1 MYLFTLALTRVN
13 VIQKY
18 AGLML
23 HNKEKKLKNEKYERK
38 QFMCTCLN
46 QTYFFPEEAKME
58 NLR

>member
-38 QFMCTCLN
+38 QVLN
-46 QTYFFPEEAKME
+46 TFDFQIKGHELSMNFI
-58 NLR
+58 